1 MSDQAINPHLCS
13 KYLPGMEPRD
23 LGITG
28 DTKDKALGSYKVRE

>member
-13 KYLPGMEPRD
+13 KYLPSMETSG

-28 DTKDKALGSYKVRE
+28 DRKNKALGSYKARK